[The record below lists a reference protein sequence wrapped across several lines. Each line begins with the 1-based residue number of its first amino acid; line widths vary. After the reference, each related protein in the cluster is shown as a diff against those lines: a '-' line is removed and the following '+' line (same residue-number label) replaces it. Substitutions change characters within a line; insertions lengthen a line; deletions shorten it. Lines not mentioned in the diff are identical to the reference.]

1 MNNMRFDKEYL
12 TRVLKRHGYD
22 PVIVDN
28 LWLSF
33 ALQILIL
40 EKLNKR

>member
-1 MNNMRFDKEYL
+1 MINMRFDKEYL
-12 TRVLKRHGYD
+12 TKVLKRHGYV
-22 PVIVDN
+22 PKIVDN

>member
-1 MNNMRFDKEYL
+1 MGSMQYNKEHL
-12 TRVLKRHGYD
+12 TKVLKRHGYV
-22 PVIVDN
+22 PKIVDN

-40 EKLNKR
+40 EKLNER

>member
-1 MNNMRFDKEYL
+1 MNSMRFDKEYL
-12 TRVLKRHGYD
+12 TKVLKRHGYE
-22 PVIVDN
+22 PTIVDN

-40 EKLNKR
+40 EKLRER